1 MGVINFEKQKLIKL
15 IDVAAG
21 RKKAD
26 LVLKNAKIVDV
37 FQAKILTG
45 DIAISDGY
53 IAGIGE
59 SYQGVEERNYTG
71 KYVAPGF
78 IEAHIHIESSYVS
91 PEEFSRVFIPRGTT
105 TILADPHEIV
115 NVAGLKGLDY
125 MVNAAKNAK
134 MDVRYMMPPCVP
146 ATNFET
152 SGADL
157 YADDMEDALKTG
169 EVDGLAELMN
179 FPGVI
184 NADDKMIDEIL
195 MAKKY
200 GARIDGHAPQ
210 VVGKD
215 LNAYIAAGPANDHE
229 CSTLEEA
236 EERLARGM
244 YLLLREGSVTQD
256 LRKLL
261 PIVNTANS
269 RRCLL
274 SGDDV
279 QAKTAI
285 NKGHLDN
292 SIRICIDEGLNP
304 ITAIQMATLNP
315 AEYCGLNDRG
325 AIAPGRRADMVVF
338 ESLEDFAVEETYIL
352 GEKLSQG
359 NEYLGEVNYYPI
371 DSVESSMHVKDFTRE
386 KLQLHLNSD
395 KVRAIGVV
403 PGEVLTTEEHVTVR
417 RDGDDNFVYNDQ
429 EDVTKIVVVERHHN
443 TGNVN
448 VNLLSGYGIK
458 AGAIAISI
466 GHDSHN
472 IIATG
477 TNDDD
482 IFMAV
487 NELIKQE
494 GGAVVVKDEKVIS
507 RMELKIAGLM
517 CNLPAEKMIAQQDA
531 LDEAVHEELGVPDN
545 VNPVMTLSFMP
556 LAVIPKLKITDKGLV
571 DVEKNAFVSN
581 ELD

>member
-1 MGVINFEKQKLIKL
+1 MEKQKLIKL

-134 MDVRYMMPPCVP
+134 MDIRYMMPPCVP

-359 NEYLGEVNYYPI
+359 NKYLGEVNYYPI

-403 PGEVLTTEEHVTVR
+403 PGEVLTTEEHVTVK
-417 RDGDDNFVYNDQ
+417 RDGDGNFVYNDQ

-517 CNLPAEKMIAQQDA
+517 CNLSAEKMIAQQDA

-545 VNPVMTLSFMP
+545 VNPVMTLSFMT

>member
-1 MGVINFEKQKLIKL
+1 MEKQKLIKL

-53 IAGIGE
+53 IAGIGG
-59 SYQGVEERNYTG
+59 SYQGVEECNYTG

-134 MDVRYMMPPCVP
+134 MDIRYMMPPCVP

-359 NEYLGEVNYYPI
+359 NKYLGEVNYYPI
-371 DSVESSMHVKDFTRE
+371 DSVESSMHVKDFIRE

-403 PGEVLTTEEHVTVR
+403 PGEVLTTEEHVTVN
-417 RDGDDNFVYNDQ
+417 RDGDGNFVYNDQ

>member
-1 MGVINFEKQKLIKL
+1 MEKQKLIKL

-37 FQAKILTG
+37 FQAKILIG

-53 IAGIGE
+53 IAGIGG

-134 MDVRYMMPPCVP
+134 MDIRYMMPPCVP

-157 YADDMEDALKTG
+157 YANDMEDALKTG

-338 ESLEDFAVEETYIL
+338 ESLEGFAVEETYIL

-359 NEYLGEVNYYPI
+359 NKYLGEVNYYPI
-371 DSVESSMHVKDFTRE
+371 DSVESSMHVKDFTRK

-403 PGEVLTTEEHVTVR
+403 PGEVLTTEEHVTVK
-417 RDGDDNFVYNDQ
+417 RDSDGNFVYNDQ

-517 CNLPAEKMIAQQDA
+517 CNLPAAKMIAQQDA

-556 LAVIPKLKITDKGLV
+556 LAVIPRLKITDKGLV

>member
-1 MGVINFEKQKLIKL
+1 MEKQKLIKL

-37 FQAKILTG
+37 FQAKILIG

-53 IAGIGE
+53 IAGIGG

-134 MDVRYMMPPCVP
+134 MDIRYMMPPCVP

-169 EVDGLAELMN
+169 KVDGLAELMN

-215 LNAYIAAGPANDHE
+215 LNAYIAAGPADDHE

-292 SIRICIDEGLNP
+292 SIRICIDESLNP

-359 NEYLGEVNYYPI
+359 NKYLGEINYYPI

-403 PGEVLTTEEHVTVR
+403 PGEVLTTEEHVTVK
-417 RDGDDNFVYNDQ
+417 RDGDGNFVYNDQ

>member
-1 MGVINFEKQKLIKL
+1 MEKQKLIKL

-37 FQAKILTG
+37 FQAKILIG

-53 IAGIGE
+53 IAGIGG

-134 MDVRYMMPPCVP
+134 MDIRYMMPPCVP

-292 SIRICIDEGLNP
+292 SIRICIDESLNP

-371 DSVESSMHVKDFTRE
+371 DSVESSIHVKDFTRE

-417 RDGDDNFVYNDQ
+417 RDGDGNFVYNDQ

>member
-1 MGVINFEKQKLIKL
+1 MEKQKLIKL

-37 FQAKILTG
+37 FQAKILIG

-53 IAGIGE
+53 IAGIGG

-134 MDVRYMMPPCVP
+134 MDIRYMMPPCVP

-215 LNAYIAAGPANDHE
+215 LNAYIAAGPADDHE

-315 AEYCGLNDRG
+315 AEYCSLNDRG

-403 PGEVLTTEEHVTVR
+403 PGEVLTTEEHVTVK
-417 RDGDDNFVYNDQ
+417 RDGDGNFVYNDQ

>member
-1 MGVINFEKQKLIKL
+1 MEKQKLIKL

-269 RRCLL
+269 RRYLL

-458 AGAIAISI
+458 AGTIAISI

>member
-1 MGVINFEKQKLIKL
+1 MEKQKLIKL

-37 FQAKILTG
+37 FQAKILIG

-53 IAGIGE
+53 IAGIGG

-134 MDVRYMMPPCVP
+134 MDIRYMMPPCVP

-261 PIVNTANS
+261 PIVNAANS

-359 NEYLGEVNYYPI
+359 NKYLGEVNYYPI

-403 PGEVLTTEEHVTVR
+403 PGEVLTTEEHVTVK
-417 RDGDDNFVYNDQ
+417 RDGDGNFVYNDQ

-517 CNLPAEKMIAQQDA
+517 CNLPAEKMITQQDA

>member
-1 MGVINFEKQKLIKL
+1 MEKRKLIKL

-37 FQAKILTG
+37 FQAKILIG

-53 IAGIGE
+53 IAGIGG

-134 MDVRYMMPPCVP
+134 MDIRYMMPPCVP

-200 GARIDGHAPQ
+200 DARIDGHAPQ

-292 SIRICIDEGLNP
+292 NIRICIDEGLNP

-403 PGEVLTTEEHVTVR
+403 PGEVLTTEEHVTVK
-417 RDGDDNFVYNDQ
+417 RDGDGNFVYNDQ

>member
-1 MGVINFEKQKLIKL
+1 MEKQKLIKL

-37 FQAKILTG
+37 FQAKILIG

-53 IAGIGE
+53 IAGIGG

-134 MDVRYMMPPCVP
+134 MDIRYMMPPCVP

-304 ITAIQMATLNP
+304 ITAIQMVTLNP

-338 ESLEDFAVEETYIL
+338 ESLEDFTVEETYIL

-359 NEYLGEVNYYPI
+359 NKYLGEVNYYPI

-403 PGEVLTTEEHVTVR
+403 PGEVLTTEEHVTVK
-417 RDGDDNFVYNDQ
+417 RDGDGNFVYNDQ

>member
-1 MGVINFEKQKLIKL
+1 MEKQKLIKL

-37 FQAKILTG
+37 FQAKILIG
-45 DIAISDGY
+45 NIAISDGY
-53 IAGIGE
+53 IAGIGG
-59 SYQGVEERNYTG
+59 SYQGVEERNYTV

>member
-1 MGVINFEKQKLIKL
+1 MEKQKLIKL

-37 FQAKILTG
+37 FQAKILIG

-53 IAGIGE
+53 IAGIGG

-134 MDVRYMMPPCVP
+134 MDIRYMMPPCVP

-304 ITAIQMATLNP
+304 LTAIQMATLNP

-359 NEYLGEVNYYPI
+359 NEYLSEVNYYPI

-403 PGEVLTTEEHVTVR
+403 PGEVLTTEDHVTVK
-417 RDGDDNFVYNDQ
+417 RDGDGNFVYNDQ

>member
-1 MGVINFEKQKLIKL
+1 MEKQKLIKL

-37 FQAKILTG
+37 FQAKILIG

-53 IAGIGE
+53 IAGIGG

-78 IEAHIHIESSYVS
+78 IEVHIHIESSYVS

-134 MDVRYMMPPCVP
+134 MDIRYMMPPCVP

-157 YADDMEDALKTG
+157 YANDMEDALKTG

-338 ESLEDFAVEETYIL
+338 ESLEGFAVEETYIL

-359 NEYLGEVNYYPI
+359 NKYLGEVNYYPI
-371 DSVESSMHVKDFTRE
+371 DSVESSMHVKDFTRK

-403 PGEVLTTEEHVTVR
+403 PGEVLTTEEHVTVK
-417 RDGDDNFVYNDQ
+417 RDSDGNFVYNYQ

-517 CNLPAEKMIAQQDA
+517 CNLPAAKMIAQQDA

>member
-1 MGVINFEKQKLIKL
+1 MEKQKLIKL

-53 IAGIGE
+53 IAGIGG
-59 SYQGVEERNYTG
+59 SYQGVEECNYTG

-134 MDVRYMMPPCVP
+134 MDIRYMMPPCVP

-261 PIVNTANS
+261 PIVNTTNS

-359 NEYLGEVNYYPI
+359 NKYLGEVNYYPI

-403 PGEVLTTEEHVTVR
+403 PGEVLTTEEHVTVK
-417 RDGDDNFVYNDQ
+417 RDGDGNFVYNDQ

-443 TGNVN
+443 TGNVS

>member
-1 MGVINFEKQKLIKL
+1 MEKQKLIKL

-37 FQAKILTG
+37 FQAKILIG

-53 IAGIGE
+53 IAGIGG

-134 MDVRYMMPPCVP
+134 MDIRYMMPPCVP

-200 GARIDGHAPQ
+200 GARIDGHTPQ

-359 NEYLGEVNYYPI
+359 NKYLGEVNYYPI

-403 PGEVLTTEEHVTVR
+403 PGEVLTTEEHVTVK
-417 RDGDDNFVYNDQ
+417 RDGDGNFVYNDQ

>member
-1 MGVINFEKQKLIKL
+1 MEKQKLIKL

-37 FQAKILTG
+37 FQAKILIG

-53 IAGIGE
+53 IAGIGG

-134 MDVRYMMPPCVP
+134 MDIRYMMPPCVP

-359 NEYLGEVNYYPI
+359 NKYLGEVNYYPI

-417 RDGDDNFVYNDQ
+417 RDGGGNFVYNDQ

>member
-1 MGVINFEKQKLIKL
+1 MEKQKLIKL

-37 FQAKILTG
+37 FQAKILIG

-53 IAGIGE
+53 IAGIGG

-134 MDVRYMMPPCVP
+134 MDIRYMMPPCVP

-292 SIRICIDEGLNP
+292 SIRICIDESLNP

-359 NEYLGEVNYYPI
+359 NKYLGEINYYPI
-371 DSVESSMHVKDFTRE
+371 DSVESSMHVKDFTRK

-403 PGEVLTTEEHVTVR
+403 PGEVLTTEEHVTVK
-417 RDGDDNFVYNDQ
+417 RDGDGNFVYNDQ

-545 VNPVMTLSFMP
+545 VNPVMTLSFIP

>member
-1 MGVINFEKQKLIKL
+1 MEKQKLIKL

-37 FQAKILTG
+37 FQAKILIG

-53 IAGIGE
+53 IAGIGG

-134 MDVRYMMPPCVP
+134 MDIRYMMPPCVP

-215 LNAYIAAGPANDHE
+215 LNAYIAAGLANDHE

-236 EERLARGM
+236 EERLVRGM

-315 AEYCGLNDRG
+315 AEYCSLNDRG

-359 NEYLGEVNYYPI
+359 NKYLGEVNYYPI
-371 DSVESSMHVKDFTRE
+371 DSVESSMHVKDFTRK

-395 KVRAIGVV
+395 KIRAIGVV
-403 PGEVLTTEEHVTVR
+403 PGEVLTTEKHVTVK
-417 RDGDDNFVYNDQ
+417 RDGDGNFVYNDQ

>member
-1 MGVINFEKQKLIKL
+1 MEKQKLIKL

-53 IAGIGE
+53 IAGIGG

-134 MDVRYMMPPCVP
+134 MDIRYMMPPCVP

-215 LNAYIAAGPANDHE
+215 LNAYISAGPANDHE

-359 NEYLGEVNYYPI
+359 NKYLGEVNYYPI

-417 RDGDDNFVYNDQ
+417 RDGDGNFVYNDQ

>member
-1 MGVINFEKQKLIKL
+1 MEKQKLIKL

-37 FQAKILTG
+37 FQAKILIG

-53 IAGIGE
+53 IAGIGG

-134 MDVRYMMPPCVP
+134 MDIRYMMPPCVP

-184 NADDKMIDEIL
+184 NADDKMIDKIL

-304 ITAIQMATLNP
+304 LTAIQMATLNP

-359 NEYLGEVNYYPI
+359 NKYLGEVNYYPI

-403 PGEVLTTEEHVTVR
+403 PGEVLTTEKHVTVK
-417 RDGDDNFVYNDQ
+417 RDGDGNFVYNDQ

>member
-1 MGVINFEKQKLIKL
+1 MEKQKLIKL

-91 PEEFSRVFIPRGTT
+91 PEEFSRVFIPRGMT

>member
-1 MGVINFEKQKLIKL
+1 MEKQKLIKL

-53 IAGIGE
+53 IAEIGE

>member
-1 MGVINFEKQKLIKL
+1 MEKQKLIKL

-53 IAGIGE
+53 IAGIGG

-134 MDVRYMMPPCVP
+134 MDIRYMMPPCVP

-195 MAKKY
+195 MTKKY

-359 NEYLGEVNYYPI
+359 NKYLGEVNYYPI
-371 DSVESSMHVKDFTRE
+371 DSVASSMHVKDFTRE

-403 PGEVLTTEEHVTVR
+403 PGEVLTTEEHVTVN
-417 RDGDDNFVYNDQ
+417 RDGDGNFVYNDQ

-531 LDEAVHEELGVPDN
+531 LDEAVHEELSVPDN
-545 VNPVMTLSFMP
+545 INPVMTLSFMP

>member
-1 MGVINFEKQKLIKL
+1 MEKQKLIKL

-37 FQAKILTG
+37 FQAKILIG

-53 IAGIGE
+53 IAGIGG

-134 MDVRYMMPPCVP
+134 MDIRYMMPPCVP

-315 AEYCGLNDRG
+315 AEYCSLNDRG

-359 NEYLGEVNYYPI
+359 NKYLGEVNYYPI

-403 PGEVLTTEEHVTVR
+403 PGEVLTTEKHVTVK
-417 RDGDDNFVYNDQ
+417 RDGDGNFVYNDQ

-556 LAVIPKLKITDKGLV
+556 LAVIPRLKITDKGLV

>member
-1 MGVINFEKQKLIKL
+1 MEKQKLIKL

-53 IAGIGE
+53 IAGIGG
-59 SYQGVEERNYTG
+59 SYQGMEERNYTG

-134 MDVRYMMPPCVP
+134 MDIRYMMPPCVP

-359 NEYLGEVNYYPI
+359 NKYLGEVNYYPI

-403 PGEVLTTEEHVTVR
+403 PGEVLTTEEHVTVK
-417 RDGDDNFVYNDQ
+417 RDGDGNFVYNDQ

>member
-1 MGVINFEKQKLIKL
+1 MEKQKLIKL

-37 FQAKILTG
+37 FQAKILIG

-53 IAGIGE
+53 IAGIGG

-134 MDVRYMMPPCVP
+134 MDIRYMMPPCVP

-229 CSTLEEA
+229 CSILEEA

-371 DSVESSMHVKDFTRE
+371 DSVASSMHVKDFTRE

-417 RDGDDNFVYNDQ
+417 RDGDGNFVYNDQ

>member
-1 MGVINFEKQKLIKL
+1 MEKQKLIKL

-37 FQAKILTG
+37 FQAKILIG

-53 IAGIGE
+53 IAGIGG

-134 MDVRYMMPPCVP
+134 MDIRYMMPPCVP

-279 QAKTAI
+279 QAETAI

-304 ITAIQMATLNP
+304 IIAIQMATLNP

-359 NEYLGEVNYYPI
+359 NKYLGEVNYYPI
-371 DSVESSMHVKDFTRE
+371 DSVESSMHVKDFTRK

-403 PGEVLTTEEHVTVR
+403 PGEVLTTEEHVTVK
-417 RDGDDNFVYNDQ
+417 RDGDGNFVYNDQ

>member
-1 MGVINFEKQKLIKL
+1 MEKQKLIKL

-37 FQAKILTG
+37 FQAKILIG

-53 IAGIGE
+53 IAGIGG

-134 MDVRYMMPPCVP
+134 MDIRYMMPPCVP

-359 NEYLGEVNYYPI
+359 NKYLGEVNYYPI

-417 RDGDDNFVYNDQ
+417 RDGDGNFVYNDQ

-531 LDEAVHEELGVPDN
+531 LDEAVHEELGVPEN

>member
-1 MGVINFEKQKLIKL
+1 MEKQKLIKL

-53 IAGIGE
+53 IAGIGG

-115 NVAGLKGLDY
+115 NVAGLTGLDY

-134 MDVRYMMPPCVP
+134 MDIRYMMPPCVP

-417 RDGDDNFVYNDQ
+417 RDGDGNFVYNDQ

-458 AGAIAISI
+458 ARAIAISI

>member
-1 MGVINFEKQKLIKL
+1 MEKQKLIKL

-507 RMELKIAGLM
+507 RMELEIAGLM

>member
-1 MGVINFEKQKLIKL
+1 MEKQKLIKL

-37 FQAKILTG
+37 FQTKILIG

-53 IAGIGE
+53 IAGIGG

-134 MDVRYMMPPCVP
+134 MDIRYMMPPCVP

-215 LNAYIAAGPANDHE
+215 LNAYIAAGPADDHE

-359 NEYLGEVNYYPI
+359 NEYLSEVNYYPI

-417 RDGDDNFVYNDQ
+417 RDGGGNFVYNDQ

>member
-1 MGVINFEKQKLIKL
+1 MEKQKLIKL

-134 MDVRYMMPPCVP
+134 MDIRYMMPPCVP
-146 ATNFET
+146 ATDFET
-152 SGADL
+152 SGANL

-359 NEYLGEVNYYPI
+359 NKYLGEVNYYPI

-403 PGEVLTTEEHVTVR
+403 PGEVLTTEEHVTVK
-417 RDGDDNFVYNDQ
+417 RDGDGNFVYNDQ

>member
-1 MGVINFEKQKLIKL
+1 MEKQKLIKL

-37 FQAKILTG
+37 FQAKILIG

-53 IAGIGE
+53 IAGIGG

-134 MDVRYMMPPCVP
+134 MDIRYMMPPCVP

-315 AEYCGLNDRG
+315 AEYCSLNDRG

-359 NEYLGEVNYYPI
+359 NKYLGEVNYYPI

-403 PGEVLTTEEHVTVR
+403 PGEVLTTEKHVTVK
-417 RDGDDNFVYNDQ
+417 RDGDGNFVYNDQ

-531 LDEAVHEELGVPDN
+531 LDETVHEELGVPDN

>member
-1 MGVINFEKQKLIKL
+1 MEKQKLIKL

-53 IAGIGE
+53 IAAIGE

>member
-1 MGVINFEKQKLIKL
+1 MEKQKLIKL

-53 IAGIGE
+53 IAGIGG

-134 MDVRYMMPPCVP
+134 MDIRYMMPPCVP

-359 NEYLGEVNYYPI
+359 NKYLGKVNYYPI

-403 PGEVLTTEEHVTVR
+403 PGEVLTTEEHMTVN
-417 RDGDDNFVYNDQ
+417 RDGDGNFVYNDQ

>member
-1 MGVINFEKQKLIKL
+1 MEKQKLIKL

-37 FQAKILTG
+37 FQAKILIG

-53 IAGIGE
+53 IAGIGG

-134 MDVRYMMPPCVP
+134 MDIRYMMPPCVP

-157 YADDMEDALKTG
+157 YANDMEDALKTG

-371 DSVESSMHVKDFTRE
+371 DSVESSMHVKDFTRK

-417 RDGDDNFVYNDQ
+417 RDGDGNFVYNDQ

-556 LAVIPKLKITDKGLV
+556 LAVIPRLKITDKGLV

>member
-1 MGVINFEKQKLIKL
+1 MEKQKLIKL

-37 FQAKILTG
+37 FQAKILIG

-53 IAGIGE
+53 IAGIGG
-59 SYQGVEERNYTG
+59 SYQGIEERNYTG

-134 MDVRYMMPPCVP
+134 MDIRYMMPPCVP

-157 YADDMEDALKTG
+157 YADDMEDTLKTG
-169 EVDGLAELMN
+169 KVDGLAELMN

-359 NEYLGEVNYYPI
+359 NKYLGEVNYYPI
-371 DSVESSMHVKDFTRE
+371 DSVESSMHVKDFTRK

-403 PGEVLTTEEHVTVR
+403 PGEVLTTEEHVTVK
-417 RDGDDNFVYNDQ
+417 RDGDGNFVYNDQ

-545 VNPVMTLSFMP
+545 VNPVMTLSFIP

>member
-1 MGVINFEKQKLIKL
+1 MEKQKLIKL

-37 FQAKILTG
+37 FQTKILIG

-53 IAGIGE
+53 IAGIGG

-134 MDVRYMMPPCVP
+134 MDIRYMMPPCVP

-386 KLQLHLNSD
+386 KLQLHLNND

-417 RDGDDNFVYNDQ
+417 RDGDGNFVYNDQ

>member
-1 MGVINFEKQKLIKL
+1 MEKQKLIKL

-37 FQAKILTG
+37 FQAKILIG

-53 IAGIGE
+53 IAGIGG

-134 MDVRYMMPPCVP
+134 MDIRYMMPPCVP

-359 NEYLGEVNYYPI
+359 NKYLGEVNYYPI

-403 PGEVLTTEEHVTVR
+403 PGEVLTTEEHVTVG
-417 RDGDDNFVYNDQ
+417 RDGDGNFVYNDQ

>member
-1 MGVINFEKQKLIKL
+1 MEKQKLIKL

-37 FQAKILTG
+37 FQAKILIG

-53 IAGIGE
+53 IAGIGG

-134 MDVRYMMPPCVP
+134 MDIRYMMPPCVP

-304 ITAIQMATLNP
+304 ITAIQMVTLNP

-338 ESLEDFAVEETYIL
+338 ESLEDFTVEETYIL

-359 NEYLGEVNYYPI
+359 NKYLGEVNYYPI
-371 DSVESSMHVKDFTRE
+371 DSVESSMHVKDFTRK
-386 KLQLHLNSD
+386 KLRLHLNSD
-395 KVRAIGVV
+395 KIRAIGVV
-403 PGEVLTTEEHVTVR
+403 PGEVLTTEEHVTVK
-417 RDGDDNFVYNDQ
+417 RDGDGNFVYNDQ